1 MQKII
6 HFETLGCKLNQ
17 VESEGAAS
25 AFKNADFEI
34 SMSPFSA
41 STLENP
47 DVILCVVNTCTVT
60 AKAEQKARRII
71 RLLLAKC
78 PAAAVLVTGCYAQ
91 NSREEILSIGKR
103 VCVLGGQYKGH
114 LADIPSLLNENPE
127 LSGEELADFIQKK
140 FEEVYSSAKKNEIQE
155 PFRLVPDNF
164 FHHSRSSLKIQDGCN
179 CVCTYCA
186 IRLARG
192 KSVSLDAQEAINR
205 VQELES
211 KGQNEVVITTVNIAQ
226 YRGRYKDSFV
236 DFAGL
241 LKLLLENTKT
251 IRFRIS
257 SLYPEIVNEELA
269 SVISDSRVCPHFH
282 ISVQSGSDDVLKRM
296 KRPYKIEAVYN
307 ACKLLKK
314 AKNSPFL
321 ACDIIAGFP
330 GETDEDF
337 ELTLKMLKDC
347 GFTFVHAFPFSARPG
362 TEAYLMR
369 PMVPN
374 SIAGKRISM
383 LEQYNVASKEAYIS
397 SFAGKVLPAI
407 CETVHRPKIFA
418 DKVVVHAVT
427 DNFLHCKLEFSK
439 NEKLPQPGSL
449 IQVKVRRPLTKAE
462 SSGECDT
469 LAGLAD

>member
-25 AFKNADFEI
+25 AFKNAGFEI

-41 STLENP
+41 STVQNP
-47 DVILCVVNTCTVT
+47 DIILCVVNTCTVT

-91 NSREEILSIGKR
+91 NSRQEILSIDKR

-114 LADIPSLLNENPE
+114 LADLPELLNENP
-127 LSGEELADFIQKK
+127 LLCGEELADFIQKK
-140 FEEVYSSAKKNEIQE
+140 FEAVYSSANKNEIQE

-192 KSVSLDAQEAINR
+192 KSVSLDALEAIKR
-205 VQELES
+205 VQDLES

-236 DFAGL
+236 DFTGL

-269 SVISDSRVCPHFH
+269 LVIANERVCPHFH
-282 ISVQSGSDDVLKRM
+282 ISVQSGSDEVLKRM

-307 ACKLLKK
+307 ACRLLKK

-330 GETDEDF
+330 GETDEYF

-347 GFTFVHAFPFSARPG
+347 GFSFVHAFPFSARPG

-374 SIAGKRISM
+374 SVAGKRISM
-383 LEQYNVASKEAYIS
+383 LEEYNAIAKENYIS
-397 SFAGKVLPAI
+397 SFAGKVLPAV

-439 NEKLPQPGSL
+439 NEKLPVPGSL
-449 IQVKVRRPLTKAE
+449 INVKIRRPLTKTE
-462 SSGECDT
+462 VSGECDT
-469 LAGLAD
+469 FAELAD